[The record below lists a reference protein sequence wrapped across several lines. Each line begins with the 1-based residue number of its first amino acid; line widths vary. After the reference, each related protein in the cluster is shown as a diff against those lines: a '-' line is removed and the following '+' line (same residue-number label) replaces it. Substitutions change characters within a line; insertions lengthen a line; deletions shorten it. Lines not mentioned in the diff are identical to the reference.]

1 MNTQPFNVEIF
12 DRSFNL
18 KQHYNIDHVDYK
30 YDYLSIVENTIF
42 VPYNENVKKGDYI
55 RLINNVDEY
64 FGYISSIAV
73 DETLEGY
80 SNIGFKPFLSLFAAN
95 ILFDTSLQ
103 ASATSLE
110 QMIRD
115 VITANWINNSDSD
128 QNIFGLQVETI
139 SSTTA
144 WTFYITGDDGLAST
158 ITDFYNTIIKGA
170 LTKYNVG
177 LYITLNISAQKIL
190 IKVGVKQA
198 NSYNIEADLPSII
211 KKNIT
216 VNRNKSDINKLI
228 IYNKADLSTSLT
240 YYLHSDGTYDT
251 TDSDRITP
259 VIYSMISASA
269 PSGGTFA
276 DAAQEAADKQFGN
289 NKDANLIEL
298 TILNDDDLVGARGLE
313 IGQSVNVISNG
324 TAFESVLTGYERSTT
339 TKLIFGTIR
348 LDLTKILK
356 EALE

>member
-1 MNTQPFNVEIF
+1 MNTQPYNVEIF
-12 DRSFNL
+12 DRSFDL
-18 KQHYNIDHVDYK
+18 KQHYNIDHINYK
-30 YDYLSIVENTIF
+30 YDYLSIVENSIL
-42 VPYNENVKKGDYI
+42 VPYDENVKKGDYV
-55 RLINNVDEY
+55 RLKNNVDEY
-64 FGYISSIAV
+64 FGFISSIAV
-73 DETLEGY
+73 DETLNGY
-80 SNIGFKPFLSLFAAN
+80 ANIGFKPFLSLFDTKV
-95 ILFDTSLQ
+95 LFDISLQ
-103 ASATSLE
+103 GGATSLE
-110 QMIRD
+110 QTIANI
-115 VITANWINNSDSD
+115 ITLNWISNADTD
-128 QNIFGLQVETI
+128 QNISGLEVDTI
-139 SSTTA
+139 STTSD
-144 WTFYITGDDGLAST
+144 WTFYLTADEGQTSAI
-158 ITDFYNTIIKGA
+158 IDFYQSIIKGS

-177 LYITLNISAQKIL
+177 LYVTPNFTTHKIL
-190 IKVGVKQA
+190 VKIGVKAA
-198 NSYNIEADLPSII
+198 NQYNIEADLPSIL

-216 VNRNKSDINKLI
+216 VNRNKTDINKLI
-228 IYNKADLSTSLT
+228 VYDKTDYASTVT

-259 VIYSMISASA
+259 VVYSMTSVSA

-289 NKDANLIEL
+289 IKDSNLIEL

-324 TAFESVLTGYERSTT
+324 TAFESVLTGYERSDT